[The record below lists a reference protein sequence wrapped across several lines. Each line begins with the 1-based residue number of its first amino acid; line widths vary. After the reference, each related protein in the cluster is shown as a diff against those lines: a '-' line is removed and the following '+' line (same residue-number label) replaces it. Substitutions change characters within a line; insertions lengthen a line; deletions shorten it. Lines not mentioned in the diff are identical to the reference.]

1 MRKLGIVCY
10 VLAALSLV
18 AALTGLV
25 FGAEW
30 IERLTGFE
38 PDGGDGSLE
47 ALLVA
52 APAVGAVLFGL
63 AGYVSSRKAQTAG
76 I

>member
-1 MRKLGIVCY
+1 MRRLGIACY
-10 VLAALSLV
+10 VLAALSLLF
-18 AALTGLV
+18 AAAGVV
-25 FGAEW
+25 FGPDW

-47 ALLVA
+47 TFLVA

-63 AGYVSSRKAQTAG
+63 GGYASIRKAQAAD
-76 I
+76 